1 MKTKVFVS
9 TIAVLAML
17 GAPMYSLAQTTGTTT
32 VSGQVQALLNQIKNL
47 QTQLQALKAAQQQ
60 VIQTLQLVRSLSQGM
75 SGDDVKTL
83 QAILAADPSIYP
95 EGLVTGFYGS
105 LTSKAVKR
113 FQQKYGIEALGLVGP
128 KTLKKLNEE
137 IGNLNLSS
145 EDKDENEHV
154 SSSTNNIVISGEKK
168 LCVKVP
174 PGHLIA
180 PGWLKKNAAP
190 VVPTCQTLPPG
201 IANKLQTTTTSSTTS
216 STTPDMVAPVISG
229 VSTSNL
235 LATTTNVVWTTN
247 ELSTSKVWFGT
258 STPLALASSTL
269 VSSATLV
276 AAHTLSLSGLATST
290 MYYYV
295 VVSSDASGNTATSS
309 QNSFVT
315 LSN

>member
-1 MKTKVFVS
+1 
-9 TIAVLAML
+9 
-17 GAPMYSLAQTTGTTT
+17 
-32 VSGQVQALLNQIKNL
+32 
-47 QTQLQALKAAQQQ
+47 
-60 VIQTLQLVRSLSQGM
+60 M

-83 QAILAADPSIYP
+83 QTILAADPSIYP
-95 EGLVTGFYGS
+95 EGLVTGLYGN
-105 LTSKAVKR
+105 LTSQAVKR
-113 FQQKYGIEALGLVGP
+113 FQKKHGIETLGIVGP

-145 EDKDENEHV
+145 EDRDENEHV

-180 PGWLKKNAAP
+180 PGWLKKNDMP
-190 VVPTCQTLPPG
+190 VVPECQKLPKG
-201 IANKLQTTTTSSTTS
+201 ISDKLEQEREHASTTVD
-216 STTPDMVAPVISG
+216 TVAPVISG

-258 STPLALASSTL
+258 STPLVLASSTL
-269 VSSATLV
+269 VSSALLV
-276 AAHTLSLSGLATST
+276 TNHALSLSGLATST
-290 MYYYV
+290 AYYYV